1 MSRFKRHAL
10 AAVLGLAALG
20 AQAEA
25 RAQTLDFYVGQ
36 LQQFGTNWC
45 PKTWAPA
52 NGQLMAISQNTTLF
66 SLLGTT
72 YGGDGRVT
80 FALPDLRD
88 RAPVHQSDSLP
99 TGAPIGQAFTTLT
112 VGQLP
117 IHTHGFFADPTGPVS
132 NSPADS
138 MMGAFPPNQPIYGTS
153 SEVPN
158 TPMNPGMAGLSGGGQ
173 PIPTLSPV
181 LSTNWCIA
189 LTGIYPSRP

>member
-1 MSRFKRHAL
+1 MTRFKSHAI

-20 AQAEA
+20 ANAEA
-25 RAQTLDFYVGQ
+25 RAQTFDFYVGQ

-45 PKTWAPA
+45 PRDWAPA
-52 NGQLMAISQNTTLF
+52 NGQLMSVAQNQVLF
-66 SLLGTT
+66 AVLGNT
-72 YGGDGRVT
+72 YGGDGRTT

-88 RAPVHQSDSLP
+88 RAPVHRSSNLP
-99 TGAPIGQAFTTLT
+99 IGASVGQAFTTLT

-117 IHTHGFFADPTGPVS
+117 THAHDFFADPTGPVS

-138 MMGAFPPNQPIYGTS
+138 MMGAFPSGQPIYGTS

-181 LSTNWCIA
+181 LATSWCIA
-189 LTGIYPSRP
+189 LTGIFPPRP